1 MIKLAVLTRDEKY
14 LQQLIN
20 SVHGEKDIS
29 ILSTMIIK
37 NLESEVEQVLAFV
50 KQMIEQ
56 KPDMLLL
63 DQGILRVLAALDLE
77 RIRVYRNK
85 LSTMKII
92 IVGERYNDEN
102 VMAMIQGGV
111 LGFFRLAL
119 GNEQLIKCIRVVD
132 RGELWLYAETTTRVL
147 KECIK
152 EFMNEKDILISL
164 THLSSEKM
172 DTLTPRE
179 MEVMALIIKSMTN
192 EEIANKLFISPKTVK
207 THVRNIFAK
216 AGVRNR
222 VEAALLYTRH
232 ALTSH

>member
-20 SVHGEKDIS
+20 RLHREKDIS

-50 KQMIEQ
+50 KQMVKLQ
-56 KPDMLLL
+56 PDMLLL

-77 RIRVYRNK
+77 RIRGYRNK

-92 IVGERYNDEN
+92 IVGERYSEEN

-111 LGFFRLAL
+111 QGFFRLAL

-132 RGELWLYAETTTRVL
+132 RGEIWLEAEMTTRVFG
-147 KECIK
+147 EVFK
-152 EFMNEKDILISL
+152 EFTKKRDVIQPL
-164 THLSSEKM
+164 TELDSAKL
-172 DTLTPRE
+172 DTLSPRE

-192 EEIANKLFISPKTVK
+192 EEIADKLFISPKTVK
-207 THVRNIFAK
+207 THLRNIFTK

-232 ALTSH
+232 VLTSH